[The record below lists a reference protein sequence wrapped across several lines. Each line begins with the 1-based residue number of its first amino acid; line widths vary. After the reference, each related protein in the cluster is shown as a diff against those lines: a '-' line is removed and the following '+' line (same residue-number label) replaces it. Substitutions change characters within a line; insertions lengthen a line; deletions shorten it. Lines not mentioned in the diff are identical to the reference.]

1 MYYDFTQ
8 EKRKKHVFHY
18 YLSHCKSSDMGNF
31 MKLKFNPLPL
41 GDGLNFFLLCV
52 AFRRGTGG
60 SAFLVVFFEDY
71 GIIISK
77 NNLIYQDDFSKY
89 AEKIWRIM
97 KHNVLFEDRF

>member
-1 MYYDFTQ
+1 
-8 EKRKKHVFHY
+8 
-18 YLSHCKSSDMGNF
+18 

-52 AFRRGTGG
+52 AFRRGTCG
-60 SAFLVVFFEDY
+60 SAFLVFFFEDY